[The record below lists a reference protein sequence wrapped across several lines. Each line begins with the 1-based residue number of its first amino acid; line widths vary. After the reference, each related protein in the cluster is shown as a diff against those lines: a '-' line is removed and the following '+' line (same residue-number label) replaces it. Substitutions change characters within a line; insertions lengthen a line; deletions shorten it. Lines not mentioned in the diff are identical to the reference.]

1 MLNIYHFSANTCIW
15 LGESSTSGSE
25 TERGIEFVEDIVNI
39 KFLRRLLTDP
49 ERTRDWLAFAEL
61 LTKDWFSR
69 RWIIQEVAAC
79 RFATIRYGGIEIKW
93 ADFVDAIEIFYRG
106 FDQIRETCSQDDRA
120 SYLALKEFHRRSL
133 PAKALVETTI
143 NVFRHWEGN
152 RLQSR
157 WSLEKLVMKLHPFL
171 VSDPRDTIYAVLGI
185 ANDNLRSIGT
195 NPGADEQILVGNY
208 NKRPLEVY
216 IDFFRYAISKSRSLD
231 IICRVWAMPIKNW
244 STGLEPEHQAVALPS
259 WIRAVDIPRLERTFI
274 REPGKCPYR
283 ACSDT
288 VAECSFGMSN
298 QLYDGSIT
306 TNGIILGVVEE
317 ISEVIASLEDVLEA
331 LYWLKYPVHVRTS
344 VPGVLWRTLVGDRDS
359 EGGNPPR
366 WHQRACLYWLN
377 QESSQ
382 LELVTA
388 YQKRVKEVI
397 FNRKLFA
404 YEELDGSLQD
414 GGVGP
419 SDVQSG
425 DLVCILFGC
434 SVPVILR
441 EHAMN
446 TYILIG
452 ECYVHRKME
461 GEHFFGLDQEDI
473 RSQTSTFK
481 IR

>member
-1 MLNIYHFSANTCIW
+1 M
-15 LGESSTSGSE
+15 
-25 TERGIEFVEDIVNI
+25 
-39 KFLRRLLTDP
+39 
-49 ERTRDWLAFAEL
+49 
-61 LTKDWFSR
+61 
-69 RWIIQEVAAC
+69 
-79 RFATIRYGGIEIKW
+79 
-93 ADFVDAIEIFYRG
+93 
-106 FDQIRETCSQDDRA
+106 
-120 SYLALKEFHRRSL
+120 
-133 PAKALVETTI
+133 
-143 NVFRHWEGN
+143 
-152 RLQSR
+152 
-157 WSLEKLVMKLHPFL
+157 
-171 VSDPRDTIYAVLGI
+171 
-185 ANDNLRSIGT
+185 
-195 NPGADEQILVGNY
+195 
-208 NKRPLEVY
+208 
-216 IDFFRYAISKSRSLD
+216 
-231 IICRVWAMPIKNW
+231 
-244 STGLEPEHQAVALPS
+244 
-259 WIRAVDIPRLERTFI
+259 
-274 REPGKCPYR
+274 
-283 ACSDT
+283 
-288 VAECSFGMSN
+288 
-298 QLYDGSIT
+298 
-306 TNGIILGVVEE
+306 
-317 ISEVIASLEDVLEA
+317 
-331 LYWLKYPVHVRTS
+331 
-344 VPGVLWRTLVGDRDS
+344 GDRDS

-397 FNRKLFA
+397 FNRNLFA